1 MSKTP
6 NSELLTD
13 SESIQTPRKN
23 RLFEAGHMKLVV
35 LHLISLAPKHGYEI
49 IKEIGEIVGG
59 GYTPSA
65 GTIYPTLNYLEDMQF
80 ISAEKIEGDRKQYSI
95 TQTGVEHLNAQQAQV
110 ENILGRFETR
120 REIQN
125 NQQYIDIHRAMENLK
140 TSLRLK
146 LKNSEINAEEV
157 RLIAERIDQAAV
169 NIGRL

>member
-1 MSKTP
+1 
-6 NSELLTD
+6 
-13 SESIQTPRKN
+13 
-23 RLFEAGHMKLVV
+23 
-35 LHLISLAPKHGYEI
+35 
-49 IKEIGEIVGG
+49 
-59 GYTPSA
+59 
-65 GTIYPTLNYLEDMQF
+65 MQF
-80 ISAEKIEGDRKQYSI
+80 ISVEKIEGDRKQYSI
-95 TQTGVEHLNAQQAQV
+95 TQTGVEHLNTQQAQV

-157 RLIAERIDQAAV
+157 RLIAEQIDHAAV

>member
-1 MSKTP
+1 
-6 NSELLTD
+6 
-13 SESIQTPRKN
+13 
-23 RLFEAGHMKLVV
+23 
-35 LHLISLAPKHGYEI
+35 
-49 IKEIGEIVGG
+49 
-59 GYTPSA
+59 
-65 GTIYPTLNYLEDMQF
+65 MQF
-80 ISAEKIEGDRKQYSI
+80 ISVEKIEGDRKQYSI

-157 RLIAERIDQAAV
+157 RLIAEQIDQAAV

>member
-1 MSKTP
+1 ML
-6 NSELLTD
+6 NSDLFADID
-13 SESIQTPRKN
+13 STAKPRK
-23 RLFEAGHMKLVV
+23 RLFEAGHMKLLV
-35 LHLISLAPKHGYEI
+35 LHLIAQVPKFSYDI
-49 IKEIGEIVGG
+49 IKDVGAVVGG

-146 LKNSEINAEEV
+146 LKNSETNAEEV
-157 RLIAERIDQAAV
+157 RLIAEQIDQAAV